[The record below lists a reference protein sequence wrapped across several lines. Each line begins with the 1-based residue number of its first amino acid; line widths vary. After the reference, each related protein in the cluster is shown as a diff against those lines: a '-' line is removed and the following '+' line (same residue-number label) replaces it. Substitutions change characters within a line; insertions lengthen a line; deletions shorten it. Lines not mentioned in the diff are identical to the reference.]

1 MTSITAQVP
10 LNLGLKD
17 SMVFAGF
24 IAGANGEA
32 LDYLQRCFGRE
43 PSGRQPSLYLWG
55 AAGAGKSHLLQALCH
70 AAGERGEAAVY
81 LPLRRAA
88 EFPFEALDGLE
99 AMTVI
104 CLDDIDAVAGQPEW
118 EQALLR
124 LFVRVHDSGCA
135 VAATASVPVGEL
147 GLQLDQLTSRLVWG
161 MSFQLRA
168 LTVAERQQALS
179 VRARRRGL
187 ELGEDAMRYLV
198 RRYGD
203 DNHALFAA
211 LEHLDQA
218 SMISKRRLTVPFIR
232 SVLPPDSTAD
242 REH

>member
-1 MTSITAQVP
+1 MTVQVP

-24 IAGANGEA
+24 VAGANGEA

-43 PSGRQPSLYLWG
+43 PSLYLWG
-55 AAGAGKSHLLQALCH
+55 APGTGKSHLLQALCH
-70 AAGERGEAAVY
+70 AAGERGESAVY

-88 EFPFEALDGLE
+88 EFPYEALDGLE

-104 CLDDIDAVAGQPEW
+104 CMDDLDAVAGQPEW

-135 VAATASVPVGEL
+135 VAVTATAPVGDL
-147 GLQLDQLTSRLVWG
+147 GLRLEQLSSRLVWG

-168 LTVAERQQALS
+168 LTTDEQQQALI

-187 ELGEDAMRYLV
+187 QLSRDAVRYLV
-198 RRYGD
+198 RRYSH

-211 LEHLDQA
+211 LEQLDQA
-218 SMISKRRLTVPFIR
+218 SMVSKRRLTVPFIR
-232 SVLPPDSTAD
+232 SVITVPSVAD